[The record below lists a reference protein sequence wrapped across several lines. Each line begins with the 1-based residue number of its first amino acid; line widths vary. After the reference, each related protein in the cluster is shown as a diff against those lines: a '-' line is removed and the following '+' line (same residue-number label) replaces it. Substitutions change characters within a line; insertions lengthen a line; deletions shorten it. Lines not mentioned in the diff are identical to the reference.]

1 MDQPHKPDFDP
12 HALRVLEYA
21 RVIDHL
27 AEYASTELGRERCL
41 SVQPTVIH
49 AFVRELQQETSE
61 ARRLIDEHGRFPF
74 GGIHDIRRAL
84 QSAHI
89 GQLLLPLQLI
99 EVANTIV
106 GCNRL
111 KAWVQAKAEKAPL
124 LAERADAIVDSPMV
138 TGAVDG
144 SIGRSGDILDSASPA
159 LAAVRSRKRML
170 VKRIDEKLSSILS
183 SSSTRTMLMDTQVVE
198 RDGRRCLNVKVEH
211 KRVFQGL
218 VHGLSATGQTA
229 FIEPIAVV
237 EANNE
242 LREAE
247 AVEQREMDK
256 VLQRLTELVK
266 KRESELESAIQVAG
280 GLDLACAK
288 GEYAIHLDACEPLL
302 NHKGRI
308 DIRQGRHPLLD
319 PEKCVPVTVRLG
331 ATAQALLITGPNT
344 GGKTVTLKTLGLFTI
359 MAQSG
364 LQVPCQSG
372 SELAMFEQ
380 VFADIGDEQSI
391 AQNLSTFS
399 GHVANIVRIL
409 KVCGRR
415 ALVLLDELGSGTDP
429 AEGAALAKSILTELL
444 AHNARIVATTHYGEL
459 KEFAYSRD
467 GVENAAV
474 EFDVETLKPT
484 YRLLQG
490 VPGSSNAFHIARRLG
505 MPNRVVDAAVAS
517 LGSAGADA
525 AEVMLRL
532 EAAKKAAEDEQRE
545 AERLRKELSDLRAKH
560 AKRLEDLERLRAEA
574 KERASEEAR
583 LLIRQKTEKM
593 DNIISELRRMGK
605 EGRKTQSARK
615 KMKETSEELVGQ
627 IGHEKEPPPVDE
639 ADIPTA
645 LAKGD
650 TVRVTSL
657 GGVSGVVVEN
667 TSGSEAIV
675 QVGVMRVTV
684 PMTGLRIVG
693 VSAAKQ
699 KPKPSVSSVI
709 IPEEP
714 AALPPAIRSK
724 AKVRAARDAA
734 AKSVEPQPEKV
745 KKTPRPGGLA
755 PRAGSQLSSV
765 MIEKA
770 SSFSHE
776 LMLIGLRVDAA
787 LPRLDKW
794 LDDAVLAGL
803 DGGRVVHGKGT
814 GALKRAVWEQLS
826 GDPRVV
832 AYQLSHPD
840 EGGAGVTVIRFA

>member
-1 MDQPHKPDFDP
+1 MEQPEKPDFDP
-12 HALRVLEYA
+12 HALRVLEFA
-21 RVIDHL
+21 RVIDQL
-27 AEYASTELGRERCL
+27 AEFASTEIGRERCL

-49 AFVRELQQETSE
+49 AFVREWQQETSE
-61 ARRLIDEHGRFPF
+61 AKRLIDDHGRFPF

-84 QSAHI
+84 QAAHI
-89 GQLLLPLQLI
+89 GQLLLPQQLLEI
-99 EVANTIV
+99 ANTIV

-111 KAWVQAKAEKAPL
+111 KVWVQSKSEKAPL
-124 LAERADAIVDSPMV
+124 LADRAEAIVDSPMI

-144 SIGRSGDILDSASPA
+144 SIGRAGDILDSASAA
-159 LAAVRSRKRML
+159 LAAVRSRKRTL
-170 VKRIDEKLSSILS
+170 LKRIDEKLSSILS
-183 SSSTRTMLMDTQVVE
+183 SSVTRPMLMDTQVVE

-211 KRVFQGL
+211 KRVFQGI

-229 FIEPIAVV
+229 FIEPMAVV

-247 AVEQREMDK
+247 AVEQREIDK

-266 KRESELESAIQVAG
+266 KREAELEAAVQTAA

-288 GEYAIHLDACEPLL
+288 GEYSIYLGACEPLL

-308 DIRQGRHPLLD
+308 HIRQGRHPLLD
-319 PEKCVPVTVRLG
+319 ADKCVPVSVRLG
-331 ATAQALLITGPNT
+331 DTAQALLITGPNT
-344 GGKTVTLKTLGLFTI
+344 GGKTVTLKTLGLFTL

-372 SELAMFEQ
+372 SELAMFDQ

-429 AEGAALAKSILTELL
+429 AEGAALAKSILSDLL

-505 MPNRVVDAAVAS
+505 MPNRVVDSAVAS
-517 LGSAGADA
+517 LGAAGADA

-532 EAAKKAAEDEQRE
+532 EAAKKAAEDEHRE
-545 AERLRKELSDLRAKH
+545 AERLRKELADLRAKH

-639 ADIPTA
+639 ADVPTA

-657 GGVSGVVVEN
+657 GGASGTVVEH
-667 TSGSEAIV
+667 TSGAEAIV

-699 KPKPSVSSVI
+699 KLKTKPSLAEEVAAMPP
-709 IPEEP
+709 IPP
-714 AALPPAIRSK
+714 RSK
-724 AKVRAARDAA
+724 GKEHPERQISD
-734 AKSVEPQPEKV
+734 KQPEPRLEKE
-745 KKTPRPGGLA
+745 KKEPRQGGLA
-755 PRAGSQLSSV
+755 PRSGNQLSSV

-776 LMLIGLRVDAA
+776 LMLIGMRVDAA

-826 GDPRVV
+826 GDSRVV

>member
-1 MDQPHKPDFDP
+1 
-12 HALRVLEYA
+12 
-21 RVIDHL
+21 
-27 AEYASTELGRERCL
+27 
-41 SVQPTVIH
+41 
-49 AFVRELQQETSE
+49 
-61 ARRLIDEHGRFPF
+61 
-74 GGIHDIRRAL
+74 
-84 QSAHI
+84 
-89 GQLLLPLQLI
+89 
-99 EVANTIV
+99 
-106 GCNRL
+106 
-111 KAWVQAKAEKAPL
+111 
-124 LAERADAIVDSPMV
+124 
-138 TGAVDG
+138 
-144 SIGRSGDILDSASPA
+144 
-159 LAAVRSRKRML
+159 
-170 VKRIDEKLSSILS
+170 
-183 SSSTRTMLMDTQVVE
+183 
-198 RDGRRCLNVKVEH
+198 
-211 KRVFQGL
+211 
-218 VHGLSATGQTA
+218 
-229 FIEPIAVV
+229 
-237 EANNE
+237 
-242 LREAE
+242 
-247 AVEQREMDK
+247 
-256 VLQRLTELVK
+256 
-266 KRESELESAIQVAG
+266 
-280 GLDLACAK
+280 
-288 GEYAIHLDACEPLL
+288 
-302 NHKGRI
+302 
-308 DIRQGRHPLLD
+308 
-319 PEKCVPVTVRLG
+319 
-331 ATAQALLITGPNT
+331 
-344 GGKTVTLKTLGLFTI
+344 
-359 MAQSG
+359 
-364 LQVPCQSG
+364 
-372 SELAMFEQ
+372 
-380 VFADIGDEQSI
+380 
-391 AQNLSTFS
+391 
-399 GHVANIVRIL
+399 
-409 KVCGRR
+409 
-415 ALVLLDELGSGTDP
+415 
-429 AEGAALAKSILTELL
+429 
-444 AHNARIVATTHYGEL
+444 VATTHYGEL

-532 EAAKKAAEDEQRE
+532 EAAKKAAEDEHRE
-545 AERLRKELSDLRAKH
+545 AERLRKELADLRAKH

-639 ADIPTA
+639 ADVPTA

-657 GGVSGVVVEN
+657 GGASGTVVEN
-667 TSGSEAIV
+667 TSGAEAIV

-699 KPKPSVSSVI
+699 KPKAKPSLAEEVAAMPPIPARSKGKERPVRDVSSK
-709 IPEEP
+709 P
-714 AALPPAIRSK
+714 AESR
-724 AKVRAARDAA
+724 
-734 AKSVEPQPEKV
+734 PEKD
-745 KKTPRPGGLA
+745 KKQPRQGGLA
-755 PRAGSQLSSV
+755 PRSGNQLSSV

-776 LMLIGLRVDAA
+776 LMLIGMRVDAA

-826 GDPRVV
+826 GDSRVV

>member
-1 MDQPHKPDFDP
+1 MEQPHKPDFDP

-21 RVIDHL
+21 RVVDQL

-49 AFVRELQQETSE
+49 AFIREWQQETSE
-61 ARRLIDEHGRFPF
+61 ARRLIDDHGRFPF

-84 QSAHI
+84 QAAHI
-89 GQLLLPLQLI
+89 GQLLLPQQLL

-111 KAWVQAKAEKAPL
+111 KAWVHAKAEKAPL
-124 LAERADAIVDSPMV
+124 LADRAEGIVDSPMI

-144 SIGRSGDILDSASPA
+144 SIGRAGDILDSASAA

-170 VKRIDEKLSSILS
+170 LKRIDEKLSAILS
-183 SSSTRTMLMDTQVVE
+183 SSVTRPMLMDTQVVE

-211 KRVFQGL
+211 KRVFQGI

-229 FIEPIAVV
+229 FIEPMAVV

-247 AVEQREMDK
+247 AVEQREIDK

-266 KRESELESAIQVAG
+266 KRESELETAIQIAG

-288 GEYAIHLDACEPLL
+288 GEYAIHLEACEPLL

-308 DIRQGRHPLLD
+308 HIRQGRHPLLD
-319 PEKCVPVTVRLG
+319 AEKCVPVSVKLG
-331 ATAQALLITGPNT
+331 DTAQALLITGPNT
-344 GGKTVTLKTLGLFTI
+344 GGKTVTLKTLGLFTL

-372 SELAMFEQ
+372 SELAMFDQ

-429 AEGAALAKSILTELL
+429 AEGAALAKSILSELL

-532 EAAKKAAEDEQRE
+532 EAAKKAAEDEHRE
-545 AERLRKELSDLRAKH
+545 AERLRKELADLRAKH

-639 ADIPTA
+639 ADVPTA

-657 GGVSGVVVEN
+657 GGASGTVVEN
-667 TSGSEAIV
+667 TSGAEAIV

-699 KPKPSVSSVI
+699 KPKAKPSLAEEVAAMPPIPARSKGKERPVRDVSSK
-709 IPEEP
+709 PAEP
-714 AALPPAIRSK
+714 R
-724 AKVRAARDAA
+724 
-734 AKSVEPQPEKV
+734 PEKD
-745 KKTPRPGGLA
+745 KKQPRQGGLA
-755 PRAGSQLSSV
+755 PRSGNQLSSV

-776 LMLIGLRVDAA
+776 LMLIGMRVDAA

-826 GDPRVV
+826 GDSRVV

>member
-1 MDQPHKPDFDP
+1 
-12 HALRVLEYA
+12 
-21 RVIDHL
+21 
-27 AEYASTELGRERCL
+27 
-41 SVQPTVIH
+41 
-49 AFVRELQQETSE
+49 
-61 ARRLIDEHGRFPF
+61 
-74 GGIHDIRRAL
+74 
-84 QSAHI
+84 
-89 GQLLLPLQLI
+89 
-99 EVANTIV
+99 
-106 GCNRL
+106 
-111 KAWVQAKAEKAPL
+111 
-124 LAERADAIVDSPMV
+124 
-138 TGAVDG
+138 
-144 SIGRSGDILDSASPA
+144 
-159 LAAVRSRKRML
+159 
-170 VKRIDEKLSSILS
+170 
-183 SSSTRTMLMDTQVVE
+183 
-198 RDGRRCLNVKVEH
+198 
-211 KRVFQGL
+211 
-218 VHGLSATGQTA
+218 
-229 FIEPIAVV
+229 
-237 EANNE
+237 
-242 LREAE
+242 
-247 AVEQREMDK
+247 
-256 VLQRLTELVK
+256 
-266 KRESELESAIQVAG
+266 
-280 GLDLACAK
+280 
-288 GEYAIHLDACEPLL
+288 
-302 NHKGRI
+302 
-308 DIRQGRHPLLD
+308 
-319 PEKCVPVTVRLG
+319 
-331 ATAQALLITGPNT
+331 
-344 GGKTVTLKTLGLFTI
+344 
-359 MAQSG
+359 
-364 LQVPCQSG
+364 
-372 SELAMFEQ
+372 
-380 VFADIGDEQSI
+380 
-391 AQNLSTFS
+391 
-399 GHVANIVRIL
+399 
-409 KVCGRR
+409 
-415 ALVLLDELGSGTDP
+415 VLLDELGSGTDP

-699 KPKPSVSSVI
+699 KPKASVSSVI
-709 IPEEP
+709 IPDE
-714 AALPPAIRSK
+714 PPAVPQVSSK

-734 AKSVEPQPEKV
+734 AKTVEPQPEKV

>member
-1 MDQPHKPDFDP
+1 MEQPHKPDFDP

-21 RVIDHL
+21 RVIDQL
-27 AEYASTELGRERCL
+27 AEYAATELGRERCL

-49 AFVRELQQETSE
+49 AFVREWQQETSE
-61 ARRLIDEHGRFPF
+61 ARRLIDDHGRFPF

-84 QSAHI
+84 QAAHI
-89 GQLLLPLQLI
+89 GQLLLPQQLL

-111 KAWVQAKAEKAPL
+111 KTWVQAKVDKAPL
-124 LAERADAIVDSPMV
+124 LADRAEGIVDSPMI

-144 SIGRSGDILDSASPA
+144 SIGRAGDILDSASAA

-170 VKRIDEKLSSILS
+170 LKRIDEKLSAILS
-183 SSSTRTMLMDTQVVE
+183 SSVTRPMLMDTQVVE

-211 KRVFQGL
+211 KRVFQGI

-229 FIEPIAVV
+229 FIEPMAVV

-247 AVEQREMDK
+247 AVEQREIDK

-266 KRESELESAIQVAG
+266 KRESELETAIQIAG

-288 GEYAIHLDACEPLL
+288 GEYAIHLEACEPLL

-308 DIRQGRHPLLD
+308 HIRQGRHPLLD
-319 PEKCVPVTVRLG
+319 AEKCVPVSVKLG
-331 ATAQALLITGPNT
+331 DAAQALLITGPNT
-344 GGKTVTLKTLGLFTI
+344 GGKTVTLKTLGLFTL

-372 SELAMFEQ
+372 SELAMFDQ

-429 AEGAALAKSILTELL
+429 AEGAALAKSILSELL

-532 EAAKKAAEDEQRE
+532 EAAKKAAEDEHRE
-545 AERLRKELSDLRAKH
+545 AERLRKELADLRAKH

-639 ADIPTA
+639 ADVPTA

-657 GGVSGVVVEN
+657 GGASGTVVEN
-667 TSGSEAIV
+667 TSGAEAIV

-699 KPKPSVSSVI
+699 KPKVKPSLAEEVAAMPPIPARSKGKERPVRDVSSK
-709 IPEEP
+709 PAEP
-714 AALPPAIRSK
+714 RQEK
-724 AKVRAARDAA
+724 DK
-734 AKSVEPQPEKV
+734 KQP
-745 KKTPRPGGLA
+745 RQGGLA
-755 PRAGSQLSSV
+755 PRSGNQLSSV

-776 LMLIGLRVDAA
+776 LMLIGMRVDAA

-826 GDPRVV
+826 GDSRVV

>member
-1 MDQPHKPDFDP
+1 
-12 HALRVLEYA
+12 
-21 RVIDHL
+21 
-27 AEYASTELGRERCL
+27 
-41 SVQPTVIH
+41 
-49 AFVRELQQETSE
+49 
-61 ARRLIDEHGRFPF
+61 
-74 GGIHDIRRAL
+74 
-84 QSAHI
+84 
-89 GQLLLPLQLI
+89 
-99 EVANTIV
+99 
-106 GCNRL
+106 
-111 KAWVQAKAEKAPL
+111 
-124 LAERADAIVDSPMV
+124 
-138 TGAVDG
+138 
-144 SIGRSGDILDSASPA
+144 
-159 LAAVRSRKRML
+159 
-170 VKRIDEKLSSILS
+170 
-183 SSSTRTMLMDTQVVE
+183 
-198 RDGRRCLNVKVEH
+198 
-211 KRVFQGL
+211 
-218 VHGLSATGQTA
+218 
-229 FIEPIAVV
+229 
-237 EANNE
+237 
-242 LREAE
+242 
-247 AVEQREMDK
+247 
-256 VLQRLTELVK
+256 
-266 KRESELESAIQVAG
+266 
-280 GLDLACAK
+280 LDLACAK
-288 GEYAIHLDACEPLL
+288 GEYAIHLEACEPLL

-308 DIRQGRHPLLD
+308 HIRQGRHPLLD
-319 PEKCVPVTVRLG
+319 AEKCVPVSVKLG
-331 ATAQALLITGPNT
+331 DAAQALLITGPNT
-344 GGKTVTLKTLGLFTI
+344 GGKTVTLKTLGLFTL

-372 SELAMFEQ
+372 SELAMFDQ

-429 AEGAALAKSILTELL
+429 AEGAALAKSILSELL

-532 EAAKKAAEDEQRE
+532 EAAKKAAEDEHRE
-545 AERLRKELSDLRAKH
+545 AERLRKELADLRAKH

-639 ADIPTA
+639 ADIPSA

-657 GGVSGVVVEN
+657 GGATGVVVEN
-667 TSGSEAIV
+667 TSGAEAIV

-699 KPKPSVSSVI
+699 KPKAKPSIADEVAAMPP
-709 IPEEP
+709 IP
-714 AALPPAIRSK
+714 ARSK
-724 AKVRAARDAA
+724 GKERPVRDVSAKPA
-734 AKSVEPQPEKV
+734 EPRPEKD
-745 KKTPRPGGLA
+745 KKQPRAGGLA
-755 PRAGSQLSSV
+755 PRAGNQLSSV

-776 LMLIGLRVDAA
+776 LMLIGMRVDAA

-826 GDPRVV
+826 GDSRVV

>member
-1 MDQPHKPDFDP
+1 MFD
-12 HALRVLEYA
+12 
-21 RVIDHL
+21 
-27 AEYASTELGRERCL
+27 
-41 SVQPTVIH
+41 
-49 AFVRELQQETSE
+49 
-61 ARRLIDEHGRFPF
+61 
-74 GGIHDIRRAL
+74 
-84 QSAHI
+84 
-89 GQLLLPLQLI
+89 
-99 EVANTIV
+99 
-106 GCNRL
+106 
-111 KAWVQAKAEKAPL
+111 
-124 LAERADAIVDSPMV
+124 
-138 TGAVDG
+138 
-144 SIGRSGDILDSASPA
+144 
-159 LAAVRSRKRML
+159 
-170 VKRIDEKLSSILS
+170 
-183 SSSTRTMLMDTQVVE
+183 
-198 RDGRRCLNVKVEH
+198 
-211 KRVFQGL
+211 
-218 VHGLSATGQTA
+218 
-229 FIEPIAVV
+229 
-237 EANNE
+237 
-242 LREAE
+242 
-247 AVEQREMDK
+247 
-256 VLQRLTELVK
+256 
-266 KRESELESAIQVAG
+266 
-280 GLDLACAK
+280 
-288 GEYAIHLDACEPLL
+288 
-302 NHKGRI
+302 
-308 DIRQGRHPLLD
+308 
-319 PEKCVPVTVRLG
+319 
-331 ATAQALLITGPNT
+331 
-344 GGKTVTLKTLGLFTI
+344 
-359 MAQSG
+359 
-364 LQVPCQSG
+364 
-372 SELAMFEQ
+372 Q

-429 AEGAALAKSILTELL
+429 AEGAALAKSILSELL

-532 EAAKKAAEDEQRE
+532 EAAKKAAEDEHRE
-545 AERLRKELSDLRAKH
+545 AERLRKELADLRAKH

-657 GGVSGVVVEN
+657 GGASGVVVEN
-667 TSGSEAIV
+667 TSGAEAIV

-699 KPKPSVSSVI
+699 KPKAKPSLADEVAAMPP
-709 IPEEP
+709 IPS
-714 AALPPAIRSK
+714 RSK
-724 AKVRAARDAA
+724 GKERPVHDAISKPVNPRQEKDKKQPRA
-734 AKSVEPQPEKV
+734 
-745 KKTPRPGGLA
+745 GGLA
-755 PRAGSQLSSV
+755 PRSGNQLSSV

-776 LMLIGLRVDAA
+776 LMLIGMRVDAA

-826 GDPRVV
+826 GDTRVV

>member
-1 MDQPHKPDFDP
+1 MEQPHKPDFDP

-21 RVIDHL
+21 RVIEQL
-27 AEYASTELGRERCL
+27 AEYASTEVGRERCL

-49 AFVRELQQETSE
+49 NFVREWQKETSE
-61 ARRLIDEHGRFPF
+61 ARRLIDDHGRFPF

-89 GQLLLPLQLI
+89 GQLLLPLQLL

-111 KAWVQAKAEKAPL
+111 KAWVQGKSEKAPL
-124 LAERADAIVDSPMV
+124 LADRAEGIVDSPMI

-144 SIGRSGDILDSASPA
+144 SIGRAGDILDSASPA

-170 VKRIDEKLSSILS
+170 LKRIDEKLSAILS
-183 SSSTRTMLMDTQVVE
+183 SSVTRPMLMDTQVVE

-211 KRVFQGL
+211 KRVLQGI

-229 FIEPIAVV
+229 FIEPMAVV

-247 AVEQREMDK
+247 AVEQREIDK

-266 KRESELESAIQVAG
+266 KRESELESAIQIAG

-288 GEYAIHLDACEPLL
+288 GEYAIHLEACEPLL

-308 DIRQGRHPLLD
+308 HIRQGRHPLLD
-319 PEKCVPVTVRLG
+319 AEKCVPVSVKLG
-331 ATAQALLITGPNT
+331 DAAQALLITGPNT
-344 GGKTVTLKTLGLFTI
+344 GGKTVTLKTLGLFTL

-372 SELAMFEQ
+372 SELAMFDQ

-429 AEGAALAKSILTELL
+429 AEGAALAKSILSELL

-532 EAAKKAAEDEQRE
+532 EAAKKAAEDEHRE
-545 AERLRKELSDLRAKH
+545 AERLRKELADLRAKH

-627 IGHEKEPPPVDE
+627 IGHEKEQPPVDE

-657 GGVSGVVVEN
+657 GGATGVVVEN

-693 VSAAKQ
+693 VSSAKQ
-699 KPKPSVSSVI
+699 KPKAKPSLAEEVAAMPP
-709 IPEEP
+709 IP
-714 AALPPAIRSK
+714 ARSK
-724 AKVRAARDAA
+724 GKERPVRDVSAKPA
-734 AKSVEPQPEKV
+734 EPRPEKD
-745 KKTPRPGGLA
+745 KKQPRAGGLA
-755 PRAGSQLSSV
+755 PRAGNQLSSV

-776 LMLIGLRVDAA
+776 LMLIGMRVDAA

-826 GDPRVV
+826 GDSRVV

>member
-1 MDQPHKPDFDP
+1 MEQPHKPDFDP

-21 RVIDHL
+21 RVVDQL

-49 AFVRELQQETSE
+49 AFIREWQQETSE
-61 ARRLIDEHGRFPF
+61 ARRLIDDHGRFPF

-89 GQLLLPLQLI
+89 GQLLLPQQLL

-111 KAWVQAKAEKAPL
+111 KTWVQSKAEKAPL
-124 LAERADAIVDSPMV
+124 LADRAEGIVDSPMI

-144 SIGRSGDILDSASPA
+144 SIGRAGDILDSASAA

-170 VKRIDEKLSSILS
+170 LKRIDEKLSAILS
-183 SSSTRTMLMDTQVVE
+183 SSVTRPMLMDTQVVE

-211 KRVFQGL
+211 KRVFQGI

-229 FIEPIAVV
+229 FIEPMAVV

-247 AVEQREMDK
+247 AVEQREIDK

-266 KRESELESAIQVAG
+266 KRESELETAIQIAG

-288 GEYAIHLDACEPLL
+288 GEYAIHLEACEPLL
-302 NHKGRI
+302 NHKGSI
-308 DIRQGRHPLLD
+308 HIRQGRHPLLD
-319 PEKCVPVTVRLG
+319 AEKCVPVSVKLG
-331 ATAQALLITGPNT
+331 DAAQALLITGPNT
-344 GGKTVTLKTLGLFTI
+344 GGKTVTLKTLGLFTL

-372 SELAMFEQ
+372 SELAMFDQ

-429 AEGAALAKSILTELL
+429 AEGAALAKSILSELL

-532 EAAKKAAEDEQRE
+532 EAAKKAAEDEHRE
-545 AERLRKELSDLRAKH
+545 AERLRKELADLRAKH

-639 ADIPTA
+639 ADVPTA

-657 GGVSGVVVEN
+657 GGASGMVVEN
-667 TSGSEAIV
+667 TTGAEAIV

-699 KPKPSVSSVI
+699 KPKTKPSLAEEVAAMPPIPARSKGKERPVRDVSSK
-709 IPEEP
+709 PAEP
-714 AALPPAIRSK
+714 RSEK
-724 AKVRAARDAA
+724 DK
-734 AKSVEPQPEKV
+734 KQP
-745 KKTPRPGGLA
+745 RQGGLA
-755 PRAGSQLSSV
+755 PRSGNQLSSV

-776 LMLIGLRVDAA
+776 LMLIGMRVDAA

-826 GDPRVV
+826 GDSRVV